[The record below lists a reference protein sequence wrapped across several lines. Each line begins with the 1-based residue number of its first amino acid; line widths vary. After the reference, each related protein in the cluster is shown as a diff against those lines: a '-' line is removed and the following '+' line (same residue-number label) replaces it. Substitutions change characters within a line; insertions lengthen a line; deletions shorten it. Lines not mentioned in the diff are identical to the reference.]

1 MLKLEYTLQLQYMLK
16 LEYTLQLQFMLKL
29 KLECTLQLD
38 YTLQL
43 KIHPLARIQSAAI
56 KKHRSAGITTCNWNA
71 SATGIHPKDVI
82 HTELE

>member
-1 MLKLEYTLQLQYMLK
+1 M
-16 LEYTLQLQFMLKL
+16 FR
-29 KLECTLQLD
+29 LECTLQLD

-43 KIHPLARIQSAAI
+43 KYLAGVQSAAR

-71 SATGIHPKDVI
+71 SATGIHPKDEI